1 MSPREKETAGY
12 VLRATATISADRS
25 TPDAWQPRSCRG
37 AVTWPGPQ
45 PRSAT
50 GPETVSANAASNAR
64 SSGLPASSAPNN
76 AAYVDATA
84 SYERRVASS
93 GSTRR
98 TVAGSPDS
106 PIHADNRHYVNSAVG
121 GLLDR
126 RVIRAG

>member
-1 MSPREKETAGY
+1 MAGAAAE
-12 VLRATATISADRS
+12 VGDRAGDRLGERRQQR
-25 TPDAWQPRSCRG
+25 PA
-37 AVTWPGPQ
+37 
-45 PRSAT
+45 
-50 GPETVSANAASNAR
+50 
-64 SSGLPASSAPNN
+64 SGLPASSAPNN

-106 PIHADNRHYVNSAVG
+106 PLHADNRHYVNSAVG